1 MKASFALLAACNVAL
16 LALTAIMGLSVEGAE
31 GFARHF
37 LLGLLAAFYACFV
50 QVVVFMYF
58 VVQEKIVRQ
67 SALAG
72 DVAVAFH
79 ERMLAFKSRA
89 LRLSLAGIG
98 SILVTVGLGAS
109 IGIYVSPTVH
119 LVAAFAALAING
131 WTAALHY
138 GLLYEYGQHARAAF
152 GE

>member
-1 MKASFALLAACNVAL
+1 MKPSFALLAAGNVTL
-16 LALTAIMGLSVEGAE
+16 LALTAIMGLMVEGAD

-37 LLGLLAAFYACFV
+37 LLGLLAALYACFV

-72 DVAVAFH
+72 DVLPSFH
-79 ERMLAFKSRA
+79 ERVLAFKSRA
-89 LRLSLAGIG
+89 LRTSLAGIG
-98 SILVTVGLGAS
+98 SILVAVGLGAG
-109 IGIYVSPTVH
+109 IGIYVGPTVH
-119 LVAAFAALAING
+119 LIAAWAALAVNG
-131 WTAALHY
+131 STAIAHY
-138 GLLYEYGQHARAAF
+138 GLLHHYGEEARAAF